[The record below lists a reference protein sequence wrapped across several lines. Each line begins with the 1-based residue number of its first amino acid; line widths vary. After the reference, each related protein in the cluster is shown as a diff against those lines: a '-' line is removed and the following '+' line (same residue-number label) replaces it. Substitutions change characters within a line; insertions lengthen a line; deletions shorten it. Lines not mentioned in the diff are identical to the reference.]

1 MTTIR
6 LLEKLM
12 ADRRRVLLDDG
23 REGEIVRI
31 DTQHPSTDTTVSVW
45 TGVRTGLAKVR
56 ADEIVGPAPGAKTA

>member
-1 MTTIR
+1 MTTIHH
-6 LLEKLM
+6 LEKLM

-56 ADEIVGPAPGAKTA
+56 ADAIVGPASDAKTA

>member
-6 LLEKLM
+6 LLEKYM
-12 ADRRRVLLDDG
+12 AARRRVLLDDG

-31 DTQHPSTDTTVSVW
+31 DTQLPSTDTTVSVW

-56 ADEIVGPAPGAKTA
+56 ADSVVGPAPDAQSA

>member
-6 LLEKLM
+6 HLEQYM

-23 REGEIVRI
+23 REGEILRI
-31 DTQHPSTDTTVSVW
+31 DTQFPSQDTTVSVW

-56 ADEIVGPAPGAKTA
+56 AESIVGPASQSA